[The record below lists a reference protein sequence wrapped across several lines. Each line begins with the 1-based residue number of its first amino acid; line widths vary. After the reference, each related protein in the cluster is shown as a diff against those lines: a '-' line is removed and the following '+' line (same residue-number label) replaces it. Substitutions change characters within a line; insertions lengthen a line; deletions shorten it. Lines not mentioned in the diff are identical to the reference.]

1 MEQKVREIGTTD
13 ASQPIQHN
21 YIHSKIQR
29 KDHLQKQIQNTK
41 ACHRLFY
48 YKVESDF
55 HWNQHQSEI
64 QTDFTTKRNI
74 WK

>member
-1 MEQKVREIGTTD
+1 MWKAQISQGLCKMEQKVRKIGTTD
-13 ASQPIQHN
+13 TSQPIQHN

-48 YKVESDF
+48 YKAESDL
-55 HWNQHQSEI
+55 H
-64 QTDFTTKRNI
+64 
-74 WK
+74 

>member
-55 HWNQHQSEI
+55 H
-64 QTDFTTKRNI
+64 
-74 WK
+74 